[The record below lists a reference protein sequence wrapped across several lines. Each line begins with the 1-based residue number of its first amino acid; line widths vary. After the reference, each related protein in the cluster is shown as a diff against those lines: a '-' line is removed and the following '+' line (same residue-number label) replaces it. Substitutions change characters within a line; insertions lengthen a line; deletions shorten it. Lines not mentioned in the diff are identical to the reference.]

1 MWYTAG
7 MTTIYLDTCSLH
19 RPVDDKSHGRIAV
32 EAEAILA
39 VLALCETGTVVLITS
54 AVITFEVERNPHP
67 QRKAFV
73 LGVLAAARQTLAI
86 TDATRQRAKT
96 LEAAG
101 FRALDA
107 LHLAVAEAGH
117 VTYFCTCDDRLLKK
131 AKTRTDIT
139 LRVVS
144 PLELAQE
151 VLP

>member
-1 MWYTAG
+1 
-7 MTTIYLDTCSLH
+7 MTTTYLDTCSLH

-39 VLALCETGTVVLITS
+39 VLALCETGAVALLTS
-54 AVITFEVERNPHP
+54 AVIAFEVERNPHP

-73 LGVLAAARQTLAI
+73 LGVLAIAQQTLAI

-107 LHLAVAEAGH
+107 LHLAVAEEGR

-139 LRVVS
+139 IRVVS

-151 VLP
+151 ILP

>member
-1 MWYTAG
+1 

-39 VLALCETGTVVLITS
+39 VLALCETGVASLISSTVID
-54 AVITFEVERNPHP
+54 FEVERNPHP

-73 LGVLAAARQTLAI
+73 LGVLAIAQQTLAI
-86 TDATRQRAKT
+86 TDAMRQRAKT